1 MDVKSISIE
10 VSAKGIAP
18 AAKAL
23 GKLSEAA
30 GAASPAVLELQ
41 KQLDAFSELSLG
53 TITEQLSTSASA
65 VQSLK
70 TATRGISNTGQS
82 FRGLSTSSSNIA
94 SAMERLVASTNGLAG
109 FNEQLAYTASILE
122 QMKGAAG
129 VLSTVGRPLTGPAT
143 PNPIP
148 SPTPS
153 PAPSSGP
160 RSNDTD
166 ALTKKQQAALRQ
178 IEYAAVYA
186 EKGRAGMLEYKAAQL
201 GVASAAA
208 PMIERLKA
216 AEKQMGAG
224 TISVKQYTAAM
235 RMVPAQFTDIATQLA
250 GGQNPML
257 ILLQQGGQIK
267 DMFGGSIPQ
276 ALKATGTYL
285 LSVLTNPLIIAA
297 GAVAGLG
304 YAFYSVQST
313 MMELNKNLRST
324 GNYAGLTNDSFL
336 ELENSVAKSTGSFGD
351 ARDAI
356 LALASAGVFTRTEIS
371 ALAPVITNT
380 AKTTGESVDKIA
392 DKYVSL
398 KERPLQAILDLNK
411 GTNFLTSELYAQINA
426 LVEQGRSAE
435 ASALAVKTFA
445 EYQSKLAQA
454 SQESMPKTTSLWQ
467 DLKAAISDT
476 RREFNEFI
484 NSFDKNNLDAQIE
497 QAKNIV
503 ALKKEAASKGYSGA
517 DQELAT
523 AQALLISLEAQKKYK
538 QDQANKESEETKN
551 RKDALDIVKS
561 LTSQQQQLQS
571 TEEKR
576 IEATEKIKTQ
586 YADLRRLSKATTD
599 EEFNQYLA
607 KNKLKTET
615 EALAQ
620 AQEKYKDK
628 AKNTGVQQ
636 LGNLDAELKAIKEN
650 IAGYT
655 AQGAAYEKVTE
666 NAKKLYSIQSQLDSP
681 KLDSKQRANLEE
693 QRAKLVEITGLEKTQ
708 KDLQDSAKR
717 ESTYAEQTKSLEA
730 TLKALQDRNK
740 ALSEGKGVSSSLS
753 ETDKKLAKAEDDLAR
768 ATTDHERAAINA
780 DIAVLKQ
787 VSSEEKSV
795 KAKEDTLKITQD
807 NIKVQEQSKAQYD
820 ALIAKYQQEQ
830 DAINH
835 SEAEISK
842 MTAVR
847 QIEADAA
854 QKVADVQAQI
864 NALNAQADADNSGQ
878 IAKLQERI
886 KTIQDAK
893 DKMVGLVNSQPN
905 YKKLFG
911 ESELGDMKNGFQN
924 FYNSLSTSQQLYQS
938 AFQQGYSLMGNTLAT
953 FFKTGKVDAKEW
965 AANMMGYIA
974 DVVAQLLVLKAIK
987 AVVGWAT
994 TPADSGDITAAAGSM
1009 SDFDTRAHG
1018 AAFTSSGVS
1027 KYAKGGAF
1035 TNSVVS
1041 QPTFFASGG
1050 TFGGLNVM
1058 GEAGPE
1064 AVMPLTRNS
1073 QGDLSVNATGMG
1085 GGSVGVY
1092 VTVNSDGSSSTSTSD
1107 TSDSQLKQLGAA
1119 LGDRIRQTIATEMRP
1134 GGLLAGR

>member
-23 GKLSEAA
+23 DNLSKAA
-30 GAASPAVLELQ
+30 GTASPVVQELQRQLDSFSNASFGSVISQLSNAAS
-41 KQLDAFSELSLG
+41 S
-53 TITEQLSTSASA
+53 
-65 VQSLK
+65 VQRLK
-70 TATRGISNTGQS
+70 VATRDMSNTGQS
-82 FRGLSTSSSNIA
+82 FKGISTATSNIA
-94 SAMERLVASTNGLAG
+94 SAMERLVASTNGLVG
-109 FNEQLAYTASILE
+109 FNEQLAKTAATLAS
-122 QMKGAAG
+122 MKGDAG
-129 VLSTVGRPLTGPAT
+129 VLSTLGRSTTASGGSRTA
-143 PNPIP
+143 
-148 SPTPS
+148 S
-153 PAPSSGP
+153 SSG
-160 RSNDTD
+160 SSTNETE
-166 ALTKKQQAALRQ
+166 ALTKRQQAILRQ
-178 IEYAAVYA
+178 IEYTTIYA
-186 EKGRAGMLEYKAAQL
+186 EKGKVGWLEYRAAQL
-201 GVASAAA
+201 GVAGAAA

-216 AEKQMGAG
+216 AGNQMGAG
-224 TISVKQYTAAM
+224 TISAKQYTAAM

-250 GGQNPML
+250 GGQNPLL

-304 YAFYSVQST
+304 YAFITAQNS
-313 MMELNKNLRST
+313 MAALNKSLTLTN
-324 GNYAGLTNDSFL
+324 NYAGLTNTSFKDLTDS
-336 ELENSVAKSTGSFGD
+336 VGKSTGSLGR
-351 ARDAI
+351 ARDVVQ
-356 LALASAGVFTRTEIS
+356 ALASAGVFTSSEIATLS
-371 ALAPVITNT
+371 TTIANT
-380 AKTTGESVDKIA
+380 SKITGESVDKIVA
-392 DKYVSL
+392 QYVSL
-398 KERPLQAILDLNK
+398 KDKPLQAILELNK
-411 GTNFLTSELYAQINA
+411 GTNFLTSETYAHINA
-426 LVEQGRSAE
+426 LSEQGKTAE
-435 ASALAVKTFA
+435 AASVAIQALKDYQDQLSKSAQDNL
-445 EYQSKLAQA
+445 
-454 SQESMPKTTSLWQ
+454 PKTTSLFQ
-467 DLKAAISDT
+467 KLKDVLSNFGEGFKDFVNDFGTSDP
-476 RREFNEFI
+476 
-484 NSFDKNNLDAQIE
+484 DAQIVKY
-497 QAKNIV
+497 KNII
-503 ALKKEAASKGYSGA
+503 AAEEERAQRGQAGSEKLLEVYRK
-517 DQELAT
+517 ELA
-523 AQALLISLEAQKKYK
+523 ALEEQKKSLDATAAK
-538 QDQANKESEETKN
+538 QGRNTQN
-551 RKDALDIVKS
+551 RKAETDLVEKLLSDQKGS
-561 LTSQQQQLQS
+561 LSN
-571 TEEKR
+571 EEKR
-576 IEATEKIKTQ
+576 VSVLDRVKNEYKELRLRSAALTDEDFNQWLAARGILTEKQ
-586 YADLRRLSKATTD
+586 RLANETD
-599 EEFNQYLA
+599 
-607 KNKLKTET
+607 KLK
-615 EALAQ
+615 
-620 AQEKYKDK
+620 DK
-628 AKNTGVQQ
+628 SKSAGVQQ
-636 LGNLDAELKAIKEN
+636 LGTLEAELQAIKEN

-666 NAKKLYSIQSQLDSP
+666 NAKKLYSIQSQLGSP

-730 TLKALQDRNK
+730 TLKALQERNK

-994 TPADSGDITAAAGSM
+994 TP
-1009 SDFDTRAHG
+1009 SDDLSQNTQMDMGIIPARAHG

-1092 VTVNSDGSSSTSTSD
+1092 VTVNADGSSSTSTSD

>member
-23 GKLSEAA
+23 DNLSKAA
-30 GAASPAVLELQ
+30 GTASPVVQELQRQLDSFSNASFGSVISQLSNAAS
-41 KQLDAFSELSLG
+41 S
-53 TITEQLSTSASA
+53 
-65 VQSLK
+65 VQRLK
-70 TATRGISNTGQS
+70 VATRDMSNTGQS
-82 FRGLSTSSSNIA
+82 FKGISTATSNIA
-94 SAMERLVASTNGLAG
+94 SAMERLVASTNGLVG
-109 FNEQLAYTASILE
+109 FNEQLAKTASILE
-122 QMKGAAG
+122 QMKGSAG
-129 VLSTVGRPLTGPAT
+129 VLSTVGRGAST
-143 PNPIP
+143 
-148 SPTPS
+148 S
-153 PAPSSGP
+153 APSRTTASTGAGT
-160 RSNDTD
+160 SETD
-166 ALTKKQQAALRQ
+166 ALTKRQQALLRQ
-178 IEYAAVYA
+178 IEYTTVYA
-186 EKGRAGMLEYKAAQL
+186 EKGRAGMLEYRAAQL
-201 GVASAAA
+201 GVAGAAA

-216 AEKQMGAG
+216 AGNQMGAG
-224 TISVKQYTAAM
+224 TISAKQYTAAM

-336 ELENSVAKSTGSFGD
+336 ELENSVAKSTGSFGNAKD
-351 ARDAI
+351 SI
-356 LALASAGVFTRTEIS
+356 LALAGAGVFTNTELS
-371 ALAPVITNT
+371 ALAPVITNV
-380 AKTTGESVDKIA
+380 AKTTGESVDKIV
-392 DKYVSL
+392 DKYASL
-398 KERPLQAILDLNK
+398 KERPLQAILELNK

-484 NSFDKNNLDAQIE
+484 NSFDKSNLDAQIE

-636 LGNLDAELKAIKEN
+636 LGNLEAELQAIKEN

-655 AQGAAYEKVTE
+655 SQGAAYEKVTE
-666 NAKKLYSIQSQLDSP
+666 NAKKLYSIQSQIASG
-681 KLDSKQRANLEE
+681 KLDTKKVAELEAQRS
-693 QRAKLVEITGLEKTQ
+693 KLVEITGLEKTQ

-730 TLKALQDRNK
+730 TLKALQERNK
-740 ALSEGKGVSSSLS
+740 ALSEGKSVSSSLS

-807 NIKVQEQSKAQYD
+807 NLKVQEQSKAQYD

-864 NALNAQADADNSGQ
+864 NALKEQEGVDNSSQ
-878 IAKLQERI
+878 IAALQERI
-886 KTIQDAK
+886 TTLQDTK
-893 DKMVGLVNSQPN
+893 DKMVDLVNSQPN
-905 YKKLFG
+905 YKQLFG

-965 AANMMGYIA
+965 AANMLGYIA
-974 DVVAQLLVLKAIK
+974 DVVAQLLVLKAVQAI
-987 AVVGWAT
+987 VGVAT
-994 TPADSGDITAAAGSM
+994 GSTGTTTATPVSGTLPTYA
-1009 SDFDTRAHG
+1009 AHG
-1018 AAFTSSGVS
+1018 AAFNSSGITG
-1027 KYAKGGAF
+1027 YAKGGAF

-1050 TFGGLNVM
+1050 TFGSLNVM

-1092 VTVNSDGSSSTSTSD
+1092 VTVNADGSSSTSTSD
-1107 TSDSQLKQLGAA
+1107 TSDSQIKQLGAA